1 MAMDHSAFSHPDFP
15 TSSLRRPRRW
25 AKRFGVA
32 AAIIAGAILIAFTLA
47 VARQIRKESA
57 PRPEAAARGADPIE
71 GKGRPSVG
79 FADAPVTI
87 VEFYDFECPFC
98 REAAPIVDQVA
109 ADPAWA
115 GKVRFVFRHFPIPD
129 AHPNAI
135 PAARAAE
142 CAYLQGKFMEMRQL
156 LFANQARL
164 RAADLPL
171 YARQLQLDEARFSQC
186 LADPASY
193 TAVEQ
198 DWRAGVRAGVEGT
211 PTYFI
216 NGNMISGLPTRVQL
230 EQAITA
236 ALVP

>member
-1 MAMDHSAFSHPDFP
+1 MDHSSFSHPDFP
-15 TSSLRRPRRW
+15 TSPAHRPRRW
-25 AKRFGVA
+25 ARRLVIA
-32 AAIIAGAILIAFTLA
+32 AAVIVGAILVAFTIA
-47 VARQIRKESA
+47 VVRQIFE
-57 PRPEAAARGADPIE
+57 ENAARPGIAAGGSDPIE

-79 FADAPVTI
+79 ALNAPVTI

-98 REAAPIVDQVA
+98 REAAPIVDLIA

-135 PAARAAE
+135 PAGRAAE

-164 RAADLPL
+164 RAADLPQ
-171 YARQLQLDEARFSQC
+171 YARQLQLDEDRFSRC

-198 DWRAGVRAGVEGT
+198 DWRAGLRAGVEGT

-216 NGNMISGLPTRVQL
+216 NGNIISGLPTRLQL
-230 EQAITA
+230 EQAISA